1 MEFGFFFHLEICR
14 FIFWFC
20 FKLNFG
26 FFVVSCVTG
35 TAAKVTPVLEPI
47 SLSSR
52 CPIPSWP
59 GDGKSVCG
67 DKLNAIVMKEK
78 KRKKGKELLLT
89 R

>member
-1 MEFGFFFHLEICR
+1 LAFFFIWKFVDSFFGFVLIE
-14 FIFWFC
+14 FWLC
-20 FKLNFG
+20 
-26 FFVVSCVTG
+26 VVSCVTG

-47 SLSSR
+47 SLLSR

-67 DKLNAIVMKEK
+67 GKLNAIVMKEK